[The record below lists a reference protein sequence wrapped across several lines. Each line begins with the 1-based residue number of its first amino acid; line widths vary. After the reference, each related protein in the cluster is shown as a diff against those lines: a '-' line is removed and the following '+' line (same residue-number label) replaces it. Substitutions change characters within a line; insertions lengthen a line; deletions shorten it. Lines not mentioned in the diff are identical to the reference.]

1 MKHYY
6 TRRVGGKK
14 IVCAKSPKG
23 QGMFT
28 FGEDPR
34 QTIKRAMMMRGNGCG
49 PHGAGFFEDLGKA
62 IKQGTKAVANFVKAP
77 ATKAV
82 IKEVR
87 KVGSPF
93 VKKGVEK
100 GIEALP
106 GLLAMNPKTAALAP
120 VAQMAG
126 PMATKGILKGLEMGE
141 AQAEKAGYGPMYPGD
156 ATRFRP
162 RTKPNPFAIRPRKS
176 FFDDLHNAMKK
187 RPRGPIGKP
196 LPAYHASK
204 MGRGLYDQAPKGGAI
219 QRDDVLKYKRDQL
232 GKYNQRRTIT
242 QETIKKVPHLA
253 VGARV
258 SGHGLKP
265 L

>member
-14 IVCAKSPKG
+14 IVCAKTPNGK
-23 QGMFT
+23 GMFT

-34 QTIKRAMMMRGNGCG
+34 RTVKRAMMMRGNGCG
-49 PHGAGFFEDLGKA
+49 PHGAGLFEDLGKA
-62 IKQGTKAVANFVKAP
+62 IKKGAKAVEKFVKAP

-82 IKEVR
+82 IKQVR
-87 KVGSPF
+87 QVGSPF

-100 GIEALP
+100 GMEALP

-141 AQAEKAGYGPMYPGD
+141 AQAEKAGYGPMFPGD
-156 ATRFRP
+156 LRRDGTRGR
-162 RTKPNPFAIRPRKS
+162 KIRPNER
-176 FFDDLHNAMKK
+176 
-187 RPRGPIGKP
+187 R
-196 LPAYHASK
+196 LPAYLAGK

-219 QRDDVLKYKRDQL
+219 QRNDGLKYKRNQL
-232 GKYNQRRTIT
+232 GKYNQRKTIT

>member
-14 IVCAKSPKG
+14 IVCAKTPHKG

-34 QTIKRAMMMRGNGCG
+34 QTIKRAMMMRGNGMG

-62 IKQGTKAVANFVKAP
+62 FKKGAKSVEKFVKAP

-82 IKEVR
+82 IKQVR

-93 VKKGVEK
+93 VKKGIEK

-106 GLLAMNPKTAALAP
+106 GLLAMNPKTAPLAP
-120 VAQMAG
+120 VAQIAG

-141 AQAEKAGYGPMYPGD
+141 AQAEKAGYGDGTYMRAIQQNLKGC
-156 ATRFRP
+156 TRGSGKWRLNPRP
-162 RTKPNPFAIRPRKS
+162 NERR
-176 FFDDLHNAMKK
+176 
-187 RPRGPIGKP
+187 
-196 LPAYHASK
+196 LPAYQASK

-219 QRDDVLKYKRDQL
+219 QRDDGLKYKRNQL
-232 GKYNQRRTIT
+232 GKYTQRRTIT

-258 SGHGLKP
+258 HGHGLKP

>member
-14 IVCAKSPKG
+14 IVCAKTPQG

-34 QTIKRAMMMRGNGCG
+34 RTIKRAMMMRGNGMG

-62 IKQGTKAVANFVKAP
+62 IKTGTKAVEKFVKAP

-82 IKEVR
+82 IKKVR
-87 KVGSPF
+87 QVGSPF

-100 GIEALP
+100 GIQALP

-141 AQAEKAGYGPMYPGD
+141 AQAEKAGYGPMFPGD
-156 ATRFRP
+156 ATR
-162 RTKPNPFAIRPRKS
+162 I
-176 FFDDLHNAMKK
+176 
-187 RPRGPIGKP
+187 PRGPIGRKIRP
-196 LPAYHASK
+196 NERRLPAYLASK
-204 MGRGLYDQAPKGGAI
+204 MGRGLYDVAPKGGAI
-219 QRDDVLKYKRDQL
+219 QRNDGLKYKRNQF
-232 GKYNQRRTIT
+232 GKYNQRKTIT

-253 VGARV
+253 IGARV

>member
-14 IVCAKSPKG
+14 IVCAKKPQG

-34 QTIKRAMMMRGNGCG
+34 RTIKRAMMMRGNGMG
-49 PHGAGFFEDLGKA
+49 PHGAGFFEDIGKA
-62 IKQGTKAVANFVKAP
+62 IKKGTKAVEKFVKAP

-82 IKEVR
+82 IKQIR
-87 KVGSPF
+87 KTGSPF

-100 GIEALP
+100 GMEALP

-141 AQAEKAGYGPMYPGD
+141 AQAEKAGYGPMFPGD
-156 ATRFRP
+156 VRRDGTRGP
-162 RTKPNPFAIRPRKS
+162 GKS
-176 FFDDLHNAMKK
+176 FFASLMEKTK
-187 RPRGPIGKP
+187 RDPTKNVLLNTRGNRTKYQAG
-196 LPAYHASK
+196 K
-204 MGRGLYDQAPKGGAI
+204 MGRGLYDVAPKGGAI
-219 QRDDVLKYKRDQL
+219 QRNDGLKYKRNQL

-242 QETIKKVPHLA
+242 QETIKKLPHIA

-258 SGHGLKP
+258 HGRGLKP

>member
-1 MKHYY
+1 MC
-6 TRRVGGKK
+6 T
-14 IVCAKSPKG
+14 
-23 QGMFT
+23 
-28 FGEDPR
+28 
-34 QTIKRAMMMRGNGCG
+34 
-49 PHGAGFFEDLGKA
+49 
-62 IKQGTKAVANFVKAP
+62 KAP

-82 IKEVR
+82 IKKVR
-87 KVGSPF
+87 QVGSPF

-100 GIEALP
+100 GIQALP

-141 AQAEKAGYGPMYPGD
+141 AQAEKAGYG
-156 ATRFRP
+156 
-162 RTKPNPFAIRPRKS
+162 
-176 FFDDLHNAMKK
+176 FFEDIEKAMKK
-187 RPRGPIGKP
+187 GRPVPANRGRPTPKR
-196 LPAYHASK
+196 LPAYLASK

-219 QRDDVLKYKRDQL
+219 QRDDGLKYKRNQL
-232 GKYNQRRTIT
+232 GKYNQRKTIT
-242 QETIKKVPHLA
+242 QETIKRVPHLA

>member
-14 IVCAKSPKG
+14 IVCAKTPQG

-34 QTIKRAMMMRGNGCG
+34 QTIKRAMMMRGKGMG
-49 PHGAGFFEDLGKA
+49 PHGAGFFEDIGKA
-62 IKQGTKAVANFVKAP
+62 ISKGTKAVVKFVKAP

-82 IKEVR
+82 IKQVR
-87 KVGSPF
+87 QVGSPF

-100 GIEALP
+100 GIQALP

-141 AQAEKAGYGPMYPGD
+141 AQAEKAGYGFFEDIGKKFKTHPTNSYGY
-156 ATRFRP
+156 AHARP
-162 RTKPNPFAIRPRKS
+162 LPKWRTKNPRPNERRI
-176 FFDDLHNAMKK
+176 
-187 RPRGPIGKP
+187 
-196 LPAYHASK
+196 PAYQASK

-219 QRDDVLKYKRDQL
+219 QRNDGLKYKRNQL

-253 VGARV
+253 VGAKV

>member
-14 IVCAKSPKG
+14 IVCAKKPQG

-34 QTIKRAMMMRGNGCG
+34 RTVKRAMMMRGKGMG
-49 PHGAGFFEDLGKA
+49 PHGAGFFEDLGKSISKGA
-62 IKQGTKAVANFVKAP
+62 KAVAKFVKAP

-100 GIEALP
+100 GMEALP

-156 ATRFRP
+156 ATRFNP
-162 RTKPNPFAIRPRKS
+162 RTKPSPFITRPKWRKKNPRPNERT
-176 FFDDLHNAMKK
+176 
-187 RPRGPIGKP
+187 I
-196 LPAYHASK
+196 PAYHASK

-219 QRDDVLKYKRDQL
+219 QRNDGLKYKRNQL

-242 QETIKKVPHLA
+242 QETIKKLPHIA

-258 SGHGLKP
+258 HGAGLKP